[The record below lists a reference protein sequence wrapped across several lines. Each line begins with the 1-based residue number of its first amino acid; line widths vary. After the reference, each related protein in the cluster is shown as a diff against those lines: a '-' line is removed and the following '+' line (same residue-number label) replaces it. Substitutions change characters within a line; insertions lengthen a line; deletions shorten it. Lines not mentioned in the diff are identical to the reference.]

1 MFSAALT
8 TNPDA
13 KDTQILSRLNLTTD
27 TGYDFDEIDA
37 ELDRYLEYEEQFTQ
51 HQRRQKNNAS
61 AKEKKA
67 QQASRAQISTVAEAE
82 GLEGG
87 FKTTYKPGL
96 FEEGWL
102 LDSLRPFYDMGLMT
116 DVLGRVKGGKEAN
129 VYRVEGS
136 DNLGGGLWAAKVYRP
151 QMFRTMKNDSTY
163 REGRSTLN
171 SEGHVIK
178 QQASNRVMRA
188 VAKKSSFG
196 REVSH
201 GSWLMHEY
209 GTMQKLHKAGAAVP
223 KPVASAGNS
232 ILMGYYGDETLAAP
246 LLSEIRLDEDQA
258 REAFDTVLNT
268 VQIMLSFGMVHGDL
282 SPYNVLYWE
291 DQAVVIDFPQ
301 VIEVDGNPNAR
312 QFLTRDLTRLCD
324 YFADCGDERDPDALV
339 RELWVEIR

>member
-1 MFSAALT
+1 MFPAALT

-13 KDTQILSRLNLTTD
+13 KDTQILSRLNFTTD
-27 TGYDFDEIDA
+27 TYDFDEIDA
-37 ELDRYLEYEEQFTQ
+37 ELDQYSDYEAQFAERT
-51 HQRRQKNNAS
+51 RRKNKAGHRP
-61 AKEKKA
+61 KK
-67 QQASRAQISTVAEAE
+67 STEALLTSVAEVE

-87 FKTTYKPGL
+87 FKTTYRPGL

-102 LDSLRPFYDMGLMT
+102 LDSLRPFYEMGLMT

-201 GSWLMHEY
+201 GSWLMHEF
-209 GTMQKLHKAGAAVP
+209 GTLQKLHKAGAAVP

-232 ILMGYYGDETLAAP
+232 ILMGYYGDDTLAAP
-246 LLSEIRLDEDQA
+246 LLSEIRLDEHQA
-258 REAFDTVLNT
+258 REAFDTILNT
-268 VQIMLSFGMVHGDL
+268 VQIMLNFGMVHGDL
-282 SPYNVLYWE
+282 SPYNVLYWD

-324 YFADCGDERDPDALV
+324 YFAACGDERDPHALT

>member
-1 MFSAALT
+1 
-8 TNPDA
+8 
-13 KDTQILSRLNLTTD
+13 
-27 TGYDFDEIDA
+27 
-37 ELDRYLEYEEQFTQ
+37 LEYEEQFTQ

-102 LDSLRPFYDMGLMT
+102 LDSLRPFYEMGLMT

-136 DNLGGGLWAAKVYRP
+136 SNLDGGLWAAKVYRP

-178 QQASNRVMRA
+178 QQ
-188 VAKKSSFG
+188 
-196 REVSH
+196 
-201 GSWLMHEY
+201 
-209 GTMQKLHKAGAAVP
+209 
-223 KPVASAGNS
+223 
-232 ILMGYYGDETLAAP
+232 
-246 LLSEIRLDEDQA
+246 
-258 REAFDTVLNT
+258 
-268 VQIMLSFGMVHGDL
+268 
-282 SPYNVLYWE
+282 
-291 DQAVVIDFPQ
+291 
-301 VIEVDGNPNAR
+301 
-312 QFLTRDLTRLCD
+312 
-324 YFADCGDERDPDALV
+324 
-339 RELWVEIR
+339 